1 MKAKSTLDI
10 LKEAILL
17 ERRGKA
23 FYTNAAANTS
33 SEAAKKIFTMM
44 AEEEEEHINF
54 LSDQFTNFS
63 LNKYFKAN
71 VAPENNTDD
80 EIARKVLSANVVKQ
94 ITAASYE
101 AAAISAAIDFETRA
115 INVYTES
122 VAVATDVNEKEMYTM
137 LANWE
142 KTHHL
147 WLHQI
152 DEILKESIWYDH
164 RFWAF

>member
-1 MKAKSTLDI
+1 
-10 LKEAILL
+10 
-17 ERRGKA
+17 
-23 FYTNAAANTS
+23 
-33 SEAAKKIFTMM
+33 M
-44 AEEEEEHINF
+44 AEEEEEHIKF
-54 LSDQFTNFS
+54 LSDQFTNFA
-63 LNKYFKAN
+63 LKKYFKAN
-71 VAPENNTDD
+71 VAPENIPDD
-80 EIARKVLSANVVKQ
+80 EIAMKVLSADIVKQ

-122 VAVATDVNEKEMYTM
+122 AAASTDVNEKEMYTM

-152 DEILKESIWYDH
+152 DELLKENIWYDN